1 MPAKILRK
9 KYQRTATNTRIPTG
23 TIIRM
28 DMIIRTDTVLL
39 GKGLRSH

>member
-9 KYQRTATNTRIPTG
+9 KYQRAATNTRIPTVM
-23 TIIRM
+23 IIRM
-28 DMIIRTDTVLL
+28 DMITHTATVLL